1 MNVSAIVT
9 CMTEGELP
17 FVHQAVSSVRAQTHP
32 CQMLVLL
39 PDNNSAILACLRA
52 LGSDFTLCPVPMN
65 PVGIVRNLGV
75 ARANTE
81 WVAFLDGDDVWAP
94 TKIACQMA
102 AAQKTDSALIGTRH
116 LLIREDGAPFFYA
129 FAKRMPMPSS
139 WLVKRDLMIAEP
151 FSDRPVW
158 EDAELWKRVE
168 KRNVK
173 TYTLKDYL
181 LLYRVRH
188 LSSSTRYSREKHRK
202 DQFARLSTVAGM
214 GPILLLS
221 SRLWSILSTPLNT
234 RGDSSATRQT

>member
-1 MNVSAIVT
+1 
-9 CMTEGELP
+9 MTEGELP
-17 FVHQAVSSVRAQTHP
+17 FVHQAVSSVRAQTNP
-32 CQMLVLL
+32 CRLLLLL
-39 PDNNSAILACLRA
+39 PDNNPAILAYLRG
-52 LGSDFTLCPVPMN
+52 LGSDFALCPVPMN

-75 ARANTE
+75 ARTDTE

-94 TKIACQMA
+94 TKIARQMT
-102 AAQKTDSALIGTRH
+102 AAQHTGSPLIGTRH

-151 FSDRPVW
+151 FYDGQFW

-168 KRNVK
+168 RKNV
-173 TYTLKDYL
+173 TTFTLKDYL

-188 LSSSTRYSREKHRK
+188 LSLSTHFSSAKYRK
-202 DQFARLSTVAGM
+202 YQFARLSTIVGIRPM
-214 GPILLLS
+214 LLLS

-234 RGDSSATRQT
+234 RGDNSTTWRR